1 MQHDDYYSALE
12 RLRTNK
18 PQVLTKGAYK
28 INYNTVALE
37 AGRGEGSIKRSRKQF
52 KDLRDEIDDVGN
64 EFNNKALN
72 KLKKAEALAA
82 RYKSESDEFR
92 EHYYAALNREVMLVR
107 RVSDLEKHVNQLEA
121 EQKVIHIRN

>member
-37 AGRGEGSIKRSRKQF
+37 AGRGEGSSR
-52 KDLRDEIDDVGN
+52 G
-64 EFNNKALN
+64 
-72 KLKKAEALAA
+72 
-82 RYKSESDEFR
+82 
-92 EHYYAALNREVMLVR
+92 
-107 RVSDLEKHVNQLEA
+107 
-121 EQKVIHIRN
+121 